1 MRQAEIIV
9 RSLLESDPPKG
20 RVIAFGMGMP
30 RLGATAFSIDEL
42 FQRLREYGAARQT
55 DPRELFSFFYTD
67 NDAVVRHMGVS
78 TRLSEEQWD
87 EVTKWLGVD
96 QHTSTVMDGNNEVSV
111 DDFVQ
116 AGRGR
121 GRFAGERSAQERPT
135 DSEVYIGLTYHA
147 KTLPPVVINSA
158 GPGLRAGIKEDDQII
173 RINGKSVAEPGEL
186 AKVVAKLK
194 PDQPVRFTVKR
205 NGALYGTWVTPQ
217 SAVEDDL
224 PDLP

>member
-1 MRQAEIIV
+1 MRQVEIIV

-20 RVIAFGMGMP
+20 RVIAFGMGLP
-30 RLGATAFSIDEL
+30 RNGATAFSIDEL
-42 FQRLREYGAARQT
+42 FQRMREYGSAKQT

-78 TRLSEEQWD
+78 IRLSEEQWN
-87 EVTKWLGVD
+87 EVTNWLGVD
-96 QHTSTVMDGNNEVSV
+96 PDISAVMNGNNEVPV
-111 DDFVQ
+111 NKFVQ
-116 AGRGR
+116 AGH
-121 GRFAGERSAQERPT
+121 ERSVRKRSGRDHPT
-135 DSEVYIGLTYHA
+135 DSEVYVGLTYHA

-205 NGALYGTWVTPQ
+205 NGTLYGAWVTPQ